1 MLYHLNS
8 IITIAYRDF
17 IKFLRDPRRV
27 VFSFIFPILFIG
39 VLGGSLQQ
47 NLGDSAGYNFLVF
60 TFTGVLAQTLF
71 QSTASG
77 IISLI
82 TDRDNDFA
90 QELFVSPA
98 SRYSIIMGK
107 IIGESLVAIA
117 QALGIIAFGFVIG
130 VDMSFA
136 QLLAVFPAG
145 VAAALLGGAFGII
158 VMANLN
164 DVKAANQIFPLL
176 IFPQF
181 FLAGVFNPIQQ
192 LSTPLL
198 VLSRLMPMTY
208 AVDLL
213 RNVFYSFRPDEIA
226 KTTLYPASVDL
237 IVLLIFFVV
246 FLILGTYIFVHNER
260 NR

>member
-1 MLYHLNS
+1 MYQLNS

-27 VFSFIFPILFIG
+27 VFTFIFPILFIG

-47 NLGDSAGYNFLVF
+47 NLGGQIGYNFLAF

-98 SRYSIIMGK
+98 SRYSIILGK
-107 IIGESLVAIA
+107 VIGESLVALT
-117 QALGIIAFGFVIG
+117 QALGIVAFGFIIG
-130 VDMSFA
+130 VEMSA
-136 QLLAVFPAG
+136 GQLVMMFPVAV
-145 VAAALLGGAFGII
+145 VACLIGGAFGII

-208 AVDLL
+208 AVDLI
-213 RNVFYSFRPDEIA
+213 RNVFYSFRPDEID
-226 KTTLYPASVDL
+226 KVTLYPLAIDL
-237 IVLLIFFVV
+237 VVLLIFFLL
-246 FLILGTYIFVHNER
+246 FLILGTYIFVRNER